1 MNIQKLF
8 KATWKKGL
16 GLLAIIFLFHF
27 LFISIYGLTTKA
39 QKADLIVILGT
50 KVDTTGIPSLRL
62 QKRLN
67 EGLELYKQGLSGKIM
82 VSGGIGI
89 EGFDEA
95 EVMAEYLI
103 QRGIDSANVFRDSLG
118 INTFASATNCKQILQ
133 TEKIESVIIVSQY
146 FHLFRSKIGFQK
158 MGISK
163 VSAQGPAY
171 FEWRDFYSITR
182 EIAGMYYYL
191 VREYP

>member
-1 MNIQKLF
+1 MNIQKLL
-8 KATWKKGL
+8 KANWKKGL
-16 GLLAIIFLFHF
+16 GLLEILFLLHF
-27 LFISIYGLTTKA
+27 LIISIYGLTTKA
-39 QKADLIVILGT
+39 HKSDLIVILGT

-62 QKRLN
+62 QERLN
-67 EGLELYKQGLSGKIM
+67 EGLMLYNQGFAKKIM
-82 VSGGIGI
+82 VSGGIGM

-103 QRGIDSANVFRDSLG
+103 QHGVDSANVFRDSLG
-118 INTFASATNCKQILQ
+118 INTFASATNCKMILQ
-133 TEKIESVIIVSQY
+133 NEKIESVIIVSQY
-146 FHLFRSKIGFQK
+146 FHLLRSKIGFQK

-182 EIAGMYYYL
+182 EMIGVYYYL
-191 VREYP
+191 VREYS